1 MNPRYKN
8 EPIHKPIFEN
18 VENNNLNFT
27 SYENIDLNETRGFYK
42 YMEYIENVNH
52 DDDMYEEP
60 VPLLYKYNGLDKLHT
75 VEVCQQEFDHVFI
88 CAHKIIGDRGLP
100 FLQYLLVKEPKTN
113 VIGFP
118 SFSYSGEKDDDIPI
132 YESKIVLCEYIHH
145 YNLNIDKCMESIH
158 YKGFIQNGKSLY
170 LFFDISLCNTNIYDI
185 FKSNVLWLAIMDEIV
200 NQRSICCFKINEN
213 VSDLFILNP
222 ELLFLQNEN
231 DVNYEIPIVAYIGT
245 IPSKLTFTYTFG
257 EPKTPDSFMGPYYY
271 FTDYKNV
278 INNKGNRI
286 TSLVNKEVEPQPF
299 GIIRFAIFLK
309 TTFVPLHVTEIS
321 YNPQEQNG
329 DVWDKMHDSVFI
341 GKMKLDDNGNYIENY
356 PIWIVKDY
364 DQQYSLSYHY
374 MDEKNVGMIL

>member
-145 YNLNIDKCMESIH
+145 YNLNIDKCM
-158 YKGFIQNGKSLY
+158 
-170 LFFDISLCNTNIYDI
+170 
-185 FKSNVLWLAIMDEIV
+185 
-200 NQRSICCFKINEN
+200 
-213 VSDLFILNP
+213 
-222 ELLFLQNEN
+222 
-231 DVNYEIPIVAYIGT
+231 
-245 IPSKLTFTYTFG
+245 
-257 EPKTPDSFMGPYYY
+257 
-271 FTDYKNV
+271 
-278 INNKGNRI
+278 
-286 TSLVNKEVEPQPF
+286 
-299 GIIRFAIFLK
+299 
-309 TTFVPLHVTEIS
+309 
-321 YNPQEQNG
+321 
-329 DVWDKMHDSVFI
+329 
-341 GKMKLDDNGNYIENY
+341 
-356 PIWIVKDY
+356 
-364 DQQYSLSYHY
+364 
-374 MDEKNVGMIL
+374 